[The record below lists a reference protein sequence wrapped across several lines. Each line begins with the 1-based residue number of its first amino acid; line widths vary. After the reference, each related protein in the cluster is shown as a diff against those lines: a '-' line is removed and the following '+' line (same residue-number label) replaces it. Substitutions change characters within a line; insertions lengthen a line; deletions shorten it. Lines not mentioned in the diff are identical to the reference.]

1 MCVAA
6 AASMREAK
14 RSPEQ
19 EQQARGEL
27 ADVIGRRQ
35 QDIIARWSERVY
47 ADLADRFVDPTALKN
62 AIDDYLAKLAIALRA
77 GDPLNH
83 TARAAWSEVAR
94 EHALTRV
101 RLGFNIDQLVHEF
114 ILLRR
119 VLSDVAR
126 EEHLPFDDRQ
136 AERIAD
142 LIDAAIATSVRS
154 YADSRDFETRRTQ
167 AEHIGFLTHE
177 LRNPLGASTLAAS
190 QLRRLGK
197 LSTLQLRT
205 LDLLDRSH
213 LRLRDLI
220 DKVLLTERFE
230 AGKVDLHPIDTNLGD
245 VLESAL
251 LAAQEVAHSKG
262 IGFSAAIDPG
272 LHLCTDPLL
281 TASAVQNL
289 VDNAVKFTDAG
300 EVTFLVES
308 QGTDVVFHVR
318 DSCPGID
325 AEDLRLIFEPF
336 RRGHSGKAG
345 TGLGLAIARHAVEAQ
360 GGTIHVESTP
370 GVGCHFWF
378 ILPKDGRRA
387 KEGAEDDPGARGE

>member
-1 MCVAA
+1 MGDPAE
-6 AASMREAK
+6 ASG
-14 RSPEQ
+14 S
-19 EQQARGEL
+19 EQQARQGL
-27 ADVIGRRQ
+27 ADAIDRRQ
-35 QDIIARWSERVY
+35 GDIVRRWIEQVY
-47 ADLADRFVDPTALKN
+47 ADLANSLVDPTALKN
-62 AIDDYLAKLAIALRA
+62 AIEDYLSKLAAALRQ
-77 GDPLNH
+77 GDPLEH

-101 RLGFNIDQLVHEF
+101 RLGFNIDQLVREF

-119 VLSDVAR
+119 VLSAVAR
-126 EEHLPFDDRQ
+126 EENLHFDDRQ
-136 AERIAD
+136 AERVAD
-142 LIDAAIATSVRS
+142 LIDAAIATVVRS
-154 YADSRDFETRRTQ
+154 YVDSRDFETRRTQ

-177 LRNPLGASTLAAS
+177 LRNPLGAATLAAS
-190 QLRRLGK
+190 QMRRIGSLPQI
-197 LSTLQLRT
+197 QLRT

-230 AGKVDLHPIDTNLGD
+230 AGKVDLNPVDTNLGD

-251 LAAQEVAHSKG
+251 VAAEEVANSKG
-262 IGFSAAIDPG
+262 LGFRAELDPG
-272 LHLCTDPLL
+272 VHLRTDPLL

-300 EVTFLVES
+300 EVTFLVEERA
-308 QGTDVVFHVR
+308 DDIVFHVH
-318 DSCPGID
+318 DACVGIS
-325 AEDLRLIFEPF
+325 AEDQRLIFEPF

-378 ILPKDGRRA
+378 ILPKAGRRA
-387 KEGAEDDPGARGE
+387 EEGATDGPGSRGE

>member
-1 MCVAA
+1 MGKGAWSA
-6 AASMREAK
+6 G
-14 RSPEQ
+14 Q
-19 EQQARGEL
+19 DQQAREAL
-27 ADVIGRRQ
+27 ADVIDRRLGDIVGR
-35 QDIIARWSERVY
+35 WTERVY
-47 ADLADRFVDPTALKN
+47 ADLTDTVVDPTALKN
-62 AIDDYLAKLAIALRA
+62 AIDDYLARLAAALRQ
-77 GDPLNH
+77 GDPLAL
-83 TARAAWSEVAR
+83 TARAAWTEVAH

-101 RLGFNIDQLVHEF
+101 RLGFDIDQLVHEF
-114 ILLRR
+114 VILRR

-126 EEHLPFDDRQ
+126 EEDLPFDDRH

-142 LIDAAIATSVRS
+142 VIEAAIATSVRS
-154 YADSRDFETRRTQ
+154 YVDSRDFETRRTQ

-177 LRNPLGASTLAAS
+177 LRNPLGAATLAAS
-190 QLRRLGK
+190 QTRRLGR

-230 AGKVDLHPIDTNLGD
+230 AGKVELHPIDTNLGD

-251 LAAQEVAHSKG
+251 VAAQEVAHAKG
-262 IGFSAAIDPG
+262 VGFRAVIDPG
-272 LHLCTDPLL
+272 LHLHTDPLL

-289 VDNAVKFTDAG
+289 VDNAVKFTDRG
-300 EVTFLVES
+300 EVSFLVEPRDS
-308 QGTDVVFHVR
+308 EIVFHVR

-325 AEDLRLIFEPF
+325 DEDLRLIFEPF

-360 GGTIHVESTP
+360 GGSIHVESTA

-378 ILPKDGRRA
+378 VLPVERGSARK
-387 KEGAEDDPGARGE
+387 GADDDPSARGE